1 MKAEDYDLAGRVIG
15 CAMQVHRILGPG
27 FLENVYKNALCVELK
42 MAGMAFSIEQPI
54 NVMYRGVEVGAYFAD
69 VFVEDQLIIEL
80 KAVEKIVI
88 AHEVQLVNYLT
99 ATGVDIGVL
108 LNFGGK
114 SLDYK
119 RKLRTLRNNA
129 PSLH

>member
-42 MAGMAFSIEQPI
+42 MAGLAFSTEQPI
-54 NVMYRGVEVGAYFAD
+54 KVMYRGVEVGAYFAD

-99 ATGVDIGVL
+99 ATGVNIGVL

-119 RKLRTLRNNA
+119 RKLRTLPNNA

>member
-27 FLENVYKNALCVELK
+27 FLENVYQNALCVELK
-42 MAGMAFSIEQPI
+42 MAGLAFSIEQPI
-54 NVMYRGVEVGAYFAD
+54 KVMYRGVEVGAYFAD

-119 RKLRTLRNNA
+119 RKLRTLPNNA